1 MSTVVIIGGGHNGL
15 AAAYYLAKAG
25 RKPIVLEARGIVG
38 GGAITGE
45 VHPGFRCPTLTHHT
59 CVHADI
65 ARDMDLATHGV
76 EFLTPPVEVFAPGD
90 NGFPIVL
97 SADRLRTR
105 DALRQRSPRDAE
117 AYPTYRSTLARIAGA
132 LGGMLTQPPP
142 DIDRPGTGD
151 LWNLLKLGRRIRS
164 LGTRDAYRLLRW
176 APMPVADLMS
186 EWFETDLLR
195 AALSAPALSG
205 TMFGPR
211 SAGSGLVL
219 LLRHAHQQLADGASQ
234 VRGGPGALTNAMA
247 AAARAAGA
255 DIRTNA
261 RVERIL
267 IGNNQVAGVL
277 VDGRELPATVVMSA
291 IDPKSTFLTLVTP
304 TDLGPDFR
312 SKMQH
317 YRAAGTVAKVNLAL
331 SALPAFRGATSPE
344 WLAGRIHIGPTLDDM
359 ERAFDRAKYGEV
371 PVDPWLDVAIP
382 SILDPGLAPGGGHV
396 MSVYAHYAPHRLRG
410 VEWDAAKQT
419 LLDAVL
425 RTLDRFA
432 PGTSALVIAAQVLT
446 PADLETEYG
455 FHGGHIFHGE
465 LALDQL
471 FAARPLLG
479 YARYDSPIRG
489 LYLCG
494 AGTHPGGF
502 LTATS
507 GRLAAQTVLK
517 AHGSV

>member
-1 MSTVVIIGGGHNGL
+1 MSTIVIIGGGHNGL

-25 RKPIVLEARGIVG
+25 RKPIVLEARGTVG

-45 VHPGFRCPTLTHHT
+45 IHPGFRCPTLTHHT
-59 CVHADI
+59 CLHADI
-65 ARDMDLATHGV
+65 LRDMGLETHGV
-76 EFLTPPVEVFAPGD
+76 EFLAPHVEVFAPGHD
-90 NGFPIVL
+90 DFPIVL
-97 SADRLRTR
+97 SADLLRTR
-105 DALRQRSPRDAE
+105 EALRRRSPKDAE
-117 AYPTYRSTLARIAGA
+117 AFPAYRSTLARITAA
-132 LGGMLTQPPP
+132 LGGVLTQPPP
-142 DIDRPGTGD
+142 DIDRPGTRD
-151 LWNLLKLGRRIRS
+151 LWNLLKLGRGVRA

-176 APMPVADLMS
+176 GPMPVADLMS

-205 TMFGPR
+205 TMCGPR

-219 LLRHAHQQLADGASQ
+219 LLRHAHEQLAGGASRI
-234 VRGGPGALTNAMA
+234 RGGPGALTDAMA

-267 IGNNQVAGVL
+267 IANNQVAGVL

-312 SKMQH
+312 SKIQH

-331 SALPAFRGATSPE
+331 SALPAFRGAASPE
-344 WLAGRIHIGPTLDDM
+344 WLSGRIHIGPTMDDM

-371 PVDPWLDVAIP
+371 PADPWLDVTIP
-382 SILDPGLAPGGGHV
+382 SILDPDLAPTGGHV
-396 MSVYAHYAPHRLRG
+396 MSVYAHYAPYRLRG
-410 VEWDAAKQT
+410 AEWKATKQA

-425 RTLDRFA
+425 KTLDRFA

-479 YARYDSPIRG
+479 YARYDSPVGG

-502 LTATS
+502 LTGAS
-507 GRLAAQTVLK
+507 GRLAARAVLK
-517 AHGSV
+517 APAGT